1 MKEPSIIDYYTNYPE
16 IISVI
21 DKLNKEAD
29 DLRKI
34 NEELKQSILDITKKY
49 NKELKEYK
57 KINELKLLLLE
68 IAYEKKSNKK
78 KTFGCF

>member
-1 MKEPSIIDYYTNYPE
+1 MTEPSIIDYYTGYPE

-21 DKLNKEAD
+21 DKLNKETE

-34 NEELKQSILDITKKY
+34 NEKLKQSILDITKKY
-49 NKELKEYK
+49 NRELKEYK

-68 IAYEKKSNKK
+68 IAYEKKKNRK
-78 KTFGCF
+78 FGCF